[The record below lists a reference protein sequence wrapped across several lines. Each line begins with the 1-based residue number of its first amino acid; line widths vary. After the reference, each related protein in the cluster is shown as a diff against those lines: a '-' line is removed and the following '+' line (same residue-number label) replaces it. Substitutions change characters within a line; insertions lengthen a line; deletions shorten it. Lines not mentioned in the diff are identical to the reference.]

1 MFINYQGLLIFSKF
15 EFNLFFNL
23 ILNSCRDELLS
34 QLFENCGNYLKIV
47 AILLYYYYILS
58 KSEFSVSLIE
68 DIMNFKIILF

>member
-1 MFINYQGLLIFSKF
+1 MIYENIYFENHIKINFYMI
-15 EFNLFFNL
+15 

>member
-1 MFINYQGLLIFSKF
+1 MNK
-15 EFNLFFNL
+15 L

>member
-1 MFINYQGLLIFSKF
+1 MNK
-15 EFNLFFNL
+15 L

-47 AILLYYYYILS
+47 AILLFYYILS

-68 DIMNFKIILF
+68 DITNFKIILF

>member
-1 MFINYQGLLIFSKF
+1 MEFSKILHRTF
-15 EFNLFFNL
+15 III